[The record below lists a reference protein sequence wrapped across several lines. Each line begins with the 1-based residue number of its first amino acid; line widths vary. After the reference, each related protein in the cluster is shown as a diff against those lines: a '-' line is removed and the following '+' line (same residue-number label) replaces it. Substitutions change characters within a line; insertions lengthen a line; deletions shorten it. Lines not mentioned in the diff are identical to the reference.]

1 MTFPSELEALG
12 ERGNCSLAN
21 GQNSGKAS
29 STSTSTFAEPAGGSS
44 SSQTVRQETPSN
56 NKKRTRM
63 REATA
68 KTETITEAVKKSY
81 ASLAKS
87 ADQTC
92 CDSAKTEKLLRYG
105 YSSEELQSLPE
116 TVIAMADGCG
126 NPTGLGTIREGDTVL
141 DLGSG
146 GGVDVF
152 LASRRVGPSGKV
164 VGLDMTPEMVSRAWG
179 NALKLNVTNVEFKL
193 GEIENIPMEDES
205 FDVVM
210 SNCVICLSPDKE
222 RVFREMFR
230 VLRPGGRL
238 AIADEVALRLFSE
251 EEKADPGKWCGC
263 VTGAVTERV
272 YAGMLEN
279 AGFEEVY
286 VKQLRKTGEAISG
299 VFSAF
304 ISGIKPVRS
313 GLMKT
318 KERAGASIKLNVR
331 S

>member
-1 MTFPSELEALG
+1 MA
-12 ERGNCSLAN
+12 
-21 GQNSGKAS
+21 KA
-29 STSTSTFAEPAGGSS
+29 
-44 SSQTVRQETPSN
+44 
-56 NKKRTRM
+56 
-63 REATA
+63 
-68 KTETITEAVKKSY
+68 ETIKEAVKESY

-87 ADQTC
+87 ADQSC
-92 CDSAKTEKLLRYG
+92 CDSSKTEKLARYG

-116 TVIAMADGCG
+116 SVIAMADGCG
-126 NPTGLGTIREGDTVL
+126 NPTALGAIREGDTVL

-152 LASRRVGPSGKV
+152 LASRKVGPNGRV
-164 VGLDMTPEMVSRAWG
+164 IGLDMTPDMVNRARA
-179 NALKLNVTNVEFKL
+179 NAVKLNAANVEFKL
-193 GEIENIPMEDES
+193 GEIENIPLDPES
-205 FDVVM
+205 VDVIM

-251 EEKADPGKWCGC
+251 EEQADPGKWCSC
-263 VTGAVTERV
+263 ITGAVTDGV

-279 AGFEEVY
+279 AGFEEVF
-286 VKQLRKTGEAISG
+286 VKQLRKAGEATSG

-313 GLMKT
+313 
-318 KERAGASIKLNVR
+318 RF
-331 S
+331 